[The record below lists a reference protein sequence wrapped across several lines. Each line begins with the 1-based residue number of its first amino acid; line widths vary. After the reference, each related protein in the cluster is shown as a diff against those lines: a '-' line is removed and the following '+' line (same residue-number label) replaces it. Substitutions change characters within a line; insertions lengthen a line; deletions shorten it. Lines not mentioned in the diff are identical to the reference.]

1 MSWKKSLLL
10 TCRILGLLINT
21 LAADEKFSVLNR
33 GNLTILIQ
41 MQLSQKQRTLSEFF
55 AGFLKCSL
63 DFKYFEKEDDPHI
76 FFISEVNDSENVV

>member
-1 MSWKKSLLL
+1 
-10 TCRILGLLINT
+10 
-21 LAADEKFSVLNR
+21 
-33 GNLTILIQ
+33 

-76 FFISEVNDSENVV
+76 FFISEVNHSENVV

>member
-1 MSWKKSLLL
+1 M
-10 TCRILGLLINT
+10 
-21 LAADEKFSVLNR
+21 AADEKYPVLNR
-33 GNLTILIQ
+33 ENWTTPIQ

-76 FFISEVNDSENVV
+76 FFISEVNDSENVVW